1 MRQRRNQLSIAAVA
15 LILGLLFVVQL
26 RSQATGTGLEALSA
40 QELTQ
45 LVANLNTR
53 NEQLRAEIASTESEL
68 ATIQGAQARGESS
81 VDQLRLDLA
90 RVRAWAG
97 LDPVTGPGVRVTVAG
112 RLAGSGVQDLLN
124 ELHNAGSE
132 ALAIED
138 LRVVSGTV
146 VAGTP
151 GSLSVDGTTLSDPFE
166 ISALGNSAALT
177 GSLTRAGGIVAQLA
191 ATYPDAQITVVPVDQ
206 LRLPATTRDLAP
218 AHGQPRL

>member
-1 MRQRRNQLSIAAVA
+1 MRKRRNQISIAAVA

-53 NEQLRAEIASTESEL
+53 NEQLRTEIASTESEL
-68 ATIQGAQARGESS
+68 ASIQGAQARGESS

-90 RVRAWAG
+90 RVRAWGG

-112 RLAGSGVQDLLN
+112 RLAGSAVQDLLN
-124 ELHNAGSE
+124 ELRNAGSE
-132 ALAIED
+132 GLAIED

-146 VAGTP
+146 VAGAP
-151 GSLSVDGTTLSDPFE
+151 GSLSVDGTALGDPFE
-166 ISALGNSAALT
+166 VSALGNSAALT

-191 ATYPDAQITVVPVDQ
+191 ATYPDVQITVVPVDK
-206 LRLPATTRDLAP
+206 LELPATTRDLAP